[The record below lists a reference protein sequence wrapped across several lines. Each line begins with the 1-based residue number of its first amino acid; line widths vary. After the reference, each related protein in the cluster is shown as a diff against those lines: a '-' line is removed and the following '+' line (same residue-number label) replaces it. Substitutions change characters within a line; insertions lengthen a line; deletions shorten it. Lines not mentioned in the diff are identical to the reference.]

1 MKLNSLILLGT
12 SSLLVSTIAL
22 SVDAL
27 NNPKTE
33 QSSNPPVTLIAQ
45 NQTVALMSG
54 NFMKAEA
61 PTTGKATIITEGGHK
76 YLVLDSAFSTSNQGP
91 DLHVLLDPDAKPP
104 QTYQNMGRPLNLG
117 KLHSVTGT
125 QRYPIPDSINA
136 AQYKSV
142 VIWCRMANA
151 TFGYAPLQTVRK

>member
-12 SSLLVSTIAL
+12 SSLLISTMTL

-27 NNPKTE
+27 NTRHTE
-33 QSSNPPVTLIAQ
+33 QSSNPPVTLVAQ
-45 NQTVALMSG
+45 KQTVALMSG
-54 NFMKAEA
+54 TFMKAEA
-61 PTTGKATIITEGGHK
+61 PTTGTAQIISEDGHK

-104 QTYQNMGRPLNLG
+104 QAYQNMGRPLNLG
-117 KLHSVTGT
+117 KLQNVKGT
-125 QRYPIPDSINA
+125 QRYPIPDSINP
-136 AQYKSV
+136 AQFKSV

-151 TFGYAPLQTVRK
+151 TFGYAPLQTARK